1 MMKYFTLFTL
11 ALLLAA
17 CAGNNDAT
25 TTDPNAVD
33 SSEMADQDGT
43 ATVQSTVDAVQA
55 NGGDITALPADAAL
69 ANIDSWI
76 DQLDDNEDASKVTG
90 NLEELQEALGE
101 QPINGPLVGMLLI
114 TLAEDTRQVAG
125 TAPGVSTLVSALQS
139 GGEKLTD
146 GAFGSSSLLDQTLA
160 AVRAKAA
167 DITTLGVPTA
177 TKNIDSWIT
186 ELRGMDGTDDM
197 IGNLETLKTELGASE
212 IDGERVSELLFGL
225 AEETRELAGDNQ
237 GLAVLAYA
245 LEAGG
250 WRLEGA
256 DEEED

>member
-1 MMKYFTLFTL
+1 MKYFTLFVFT
-11 ALLLAA
+11 LLLAA

-25 TTDPNAVD
+25 TTDPDAVD
-33 SSEMADQDGT
+33 SSEMTDQDGT

-55 NGGDITALPADAAL
+55 NGGDITALPTDAAL
-69 ANIDSWI
+69 ANIDSWM
-76 DQLDDNEDASKVTG
+76 DQLEDNEDAGKVTG
-90 NLEELQEALGE
+90 NLEELQDALGE

-146 GAFGSSSLLDQTLA
+146 GAFAGKSLLDQTLA
-160 AVRAKAA
+160 AVRAKAV

-212 IDGERVSELLFGL
+212 IDGERVSEIMFSL
-225 AEETRELAGDNQ
+225 AEETRELAGDNKN
-237 GLAVLAYA
+237 LAILAYA

-250 WRLEGA
+250 WRLEGS
-256 DEEED
+256 EEDED

>member
-1 MMKYFTLFTL
+1 MVAK
-11 ALLLAA
+11 
-17 CAGNNDAT
+17 C
-25 TTDPNAVD
+25 P
-33 SSEMADQDGT
+33 DQDGT

-90 NLEELQEALGE
+90 NLEELQDALGE

-139 GGEKLTD
+139 GGEKLTE

-197 IGNLETLKTELGASE
+197 IENLETLKTELGASD
-212 IDGERVSELLFGL
+212 IDGRKAYPRSCSPLPKRPASWPVT
-225 AEETRELAGDNQ
+225 TR
-237 GLAVLAYA
+237 
-245 LEAGG
+245 G
-250 WRLEGA
+250 WRSLPTHWRPVAGA
-256 DEEED
+256 WRARMRRRTSSNHAIA